1 MPNRLV
7 SDRILRVPPEVVNVA
22 GTAAAIFAVVAAG
35 AGIVSLLPDQ
45 ASPWLVASAYGAPA
59 GLAFLAYWWIAQ
71 KL

>member
-7 SDRILRVPPEVVNVA
+7 SVRTLRVPPEVANIV
-22 GTAAAIFAVVAAG
+22 GTAAAIFAAVAAG
-35 AGIVSLLPDQ
+35 AGIVSLLPED
-45 ASPWLVASAYGAPA
+45 ASPWLIASAYGAPA